1 MNFSI
6 INQLDNITL
15 MSRGNPSPASPS
27 PSLRIQFWISKLRV
41 SIETRSTPFSCRK
54 GDALHLRMIANS
66 KKTEK
71 VIPLVTSQQ
80 HMFIAQFVWRN
91 VYDTNRVGA
100 AWPPGSSL
108 QKSQDLEECWY
119 RRSQRALHNFDS
131 IENYQRIRW
140 KIRQLLKF
148 PGVWGHIDRELWENV
163 YTIIYFITNI

>member
-119 RRSQRALHNFDS
+119 RRSQRALSNFDQS
-131 IENYQRIRW
+131 KTTREFVEKLDNFWSSPAYEVILIENCE
-140 KIRQLLKF
+140 KMF
-148 PGVWGHIDRELWENV
+148 TP
-163 YTIIYFITNI
+163 